1 MCCTTFSDNIRVD
14 GAVRKGR
21 HGGTATAYGV
31 TKMTNRTDP
40 ALAALERL
48 RALEDAIPP
57 VEIGE
62 IWGAYNEFVLAVPTS
77 PAGLRAKLADI
88 ESTLQTANEN
98 GALVDAGDLAESLL
112 AHVQTIKQ
120 GLPLLH
126 AV

>member
-1 MCCTTFSDNIRVD
+1 
-14 GAVRKGR
+14 
-21 HGGTATAYGV
+21 
-31 TKMTNRTDP
+31 MTDRTDP
-40 ALAALERL
+40 ALAALEQL

-57 VEIGE
+57 VEIEE

-77 PAGLRAKLADI
+77 PAGFRAKLADI